1 MVCEL
6 RLRRR
11 LFPRARGFVMLRTV
25 RRSIAPWAALT
36 GSLVLTLAAAAFLFD
51 TARVRDRR
59 WFERAASRT
68 EDRIAARFETHAAL
82 LRSAAALLAA
92 DPGTSAAQ
100 FRAFASRLEL
110 RERDAGLQGLGYA
123 RRVRRA
129 DSAQLEAALQRDG
142 FAGLRIWPD
151 LGREERTAIVWLEP
165 LDRRN
170 RAAIG
175 YDMFT
180 DPVRREAMERA
191 RDTASPALSGKVT
204 LVQEIDVKKQAGF
217 LLYLPVY
224 RGGLSPAKTEER
236 RAALIGWAYGAFRA
250 DDLFDALL
258 SDSDPSV
265 DVAVYDGPAEDPAHL
280 LRDRASSVDGPRRM
294 VRMDIAGRQ
303 WTLAFAVVPGP
314 EGGQLP
320 AVLTLLGGIVISA
333 VIFLLSLRETQARRR
348 AEAALAELRKSVGDR
363 GRFEDRLREEGR
375 VNSILRRLGISLAGE
390 LDPDRLAQLVAG
402 EAAALTGAELG
413 AIFDPQR
420 RLLAAAGTQDFSR
433 LSLRADSE
441 TAGRTLSG
449 RHPVRF
455 DDLGKDH
462 PVFGEGGPRVCAYL
476 AVPIISRTGEVLAGL
491 FFCHPQAGHFT
502 EQHERLVLGLAA
514 QASIAFDNARLLR
527 DLRDADHR
535 KDEFLAVLGHELR
548 NPLAP
553 VVTAL
558 EVARRDP
565 ATAQRQLGIIDRQ
578 ARHMV
583 RIVDDLLDVSRV
595 SRGKIELKR
604 QTLSVNDAILRA
616 AESVAP
622 LARARE
628 QKFLV
633 STPNEPLIIDADPVR
648 LEQIL
653 GNLLTNAIKYTP
665 AKGEVALSAA
675 QRGTS
680 LEITVRDSGIGIAP
694 EAQEVLFHPFV
705 QIAGAKDYATGGLG
719 IGLALVKG
727 LVELHGGT
735 VAVAS
740 EGAGKGSMFT
750 VRLPGAV
757 RGRTP
762 PEVQPPRPRATQGR
776 VLVVDDNVDA
786 AMTLAEAM
794 RFDGHEVF
802 TAHDGPSALEQA
814 AAFAPEVVLLDI
826 GLPGLDGYEVARLLR
841 QLPALRKTLIVAL
854 TGFGQESDR
863 ERALQAGF
871 DEHLVKPVDL
881 DVVQAVL
888 RRRLGS
894 DEGNQPILPLRPD

>member
-1 MVCEL
+1 
-6 RLRRR
+6 
-11 LFPRARGFVMLRTV
+11 MLRVV
-25 RRSIAPWAALT
+25 RRSIAPWAALA
-36 GSLVLTLAAAAFLFD
+36 GSLLLTLAAAAFLFD
-51 TARVRDRR
+51 TARIRDRR
-59 WFERAASRT
+59 RFDRAASRI
-68 EDRIAARFETHAAL
+68 EDGIAARFETHAAL

-92 DPGTSAAQ
+92 DPGASPAQ
-100 FRAFASRLEL
+100 FRAFAARLEL
-110 RERDAGLQGLGYA
+110 REHHGGLQGLGYA

-129 DSAQLEAALQRDG
+129 NSAQLEAELQREG

-175 YDMFT
+175 YDMLT
-180 DPVRREAMERA
+180 EPVRREAMERA
-191 RDTASPALSGKVT
+191 CDTASPALSGKVT
-204 LVQEIDVKKQAGF
+204 LVQEIDEKKQAGF
-217 LLYLPVY
+217 LLYVPVY
-224 RGGLSPAKTEER
+224 RGGLAPAKTEER
-236 RAALIGWAYGAFRA
+236 RAALIGWAYEAFRA
-250 DDLFDALL
+250 DDLFNALL
-258 SDSDPSV
+258 GENADPSI
-265 DVAVYDGPAEDPAHL
+265 DVAVYDGPEEHPAHL
-280 LRDRASSVDGPRRM
+280 LRDRAAPPGRLRTTM
-294 VRMDIAGRQ
+294 RMDIAGRQ
-303 WTLAFAVVPGP
+303 WTLAFAAVSGP
-314 EGGQLP
+314 EGSGQLP
-320 AVLTLLGGIVISA
+320 AALTLLGGIVISG
-333 VIFLLSLRETQARRR
+333 ILFLLSLREAQARRR
-348 AEAALAELRKSVGDR
+348 AESALAELRESVEDR

-402 EAAALTGAELG
+402 EATALTGAELG
-413 AIFDPQR
+413 AIFDPHR
-420 RLLAAAGTQDFSR
+420 RLLAAAGPQDFSR

-441 TAGRTLSG
+441 TAARTLLG
-449 RHPVRF
+449 HTVRF

-462 PVFGEGGPRVCAYL
+462 PVFGEGGPQVCAYL
-476 AVPIISRTGEVLAGL
+476 AVPIISRTGDVLAGL
-491 FFCHPQAGHFT
+491 FFCHPATGHFS

-527 DLRDADHR
+527 DLRDADRR

-558 EVARRDP
+558 EVAKRDP
-565 ATAQRQLGIIDRQ
+565 ATAQRQLGVIDRQ

-583 RIVDDLLDVSRV
+583 RIVDDLLDVSRI

-604 QTLSVNDAILRA
+604 QTLSVNDAVLRA
-616 AESVAP
+616 AEAVAP

-633 STPNEPLIIDADPVR
+633 STPKEPLLIDADPVR

-665 AKGEVALSAA
+665 VRGEVALSAE

-694 EAQEVLFHPFV
+694 EAQAVLFQPFV

-740 EGAGKGSMFT
+740 EGAGKGSLFT

-757 RGRTP
+757 RGRAP
-762 PEVQPPRPRATQGR
+762 PEVPLPERQRARRGR

-786 AMTLAEAM
+786 ATTLAEAM
-794 RFDGHEVF
+794 RFDGHEVL
-802 TAHDGPSALEQA
+802 TAHDGPSAMEQA
-814 AAFAPEVVLLDI
+814 AAFEPDVVLLDI
-826 GLPGLDGYEVARLLR
+826 GLPGFDGYEVARRLR

-863 ERALQAGF
+863 ERALQSGF

-888 RRRLGS
+888 RRRLG
-894 DEGNQPILPLRPD
+894 DEEGDQPILPLRPP